1 MIAPD
6 IRPYPDL
13 APPAWTLLIR
23 AAPGQIITAEYAAG
37 IVGPDLAA
45 EAVAQLVAKGMLDEN
60 SRFMPVAEA
69 VRRWNRP
76 KVQP

>member
-1 MIAPD
+1 MTAPD
-6 IRPYPDL
+6 NRPYPDL

-23 AAPGQIITAEYAAG
+23 AAPGQVITTEYAAG

-45 EAVAQLVAKGMLDEN
+45 EAVAQLVAKGMLDDEN
-60 SRFMPVAEA
+60 RFIAVAEA

>member
-1 MIAPD
+1 MKGA
-6 IRPYPDL
+6 YPNL
-13 APPAWTLLIR
+13 AAPAWTLLLR
-23 AAPGQIITAEYAAG
+23 AEPGQQITAELAAG

-45 EAVAQLVAKGMLDEN
+45 EAIAELEARHLLDN
-60 SRFMPVAEA
+60 GQFMPVAEA

>member
-1 MIAPD
+1 MSAPD
-6 IRPYPDL
+6 TRPFPNLD
-13 APPAWTLLIR
+13 PPAWTLLLR
-23 AAPGQIITAEYAAG
+23 AASGQAITIDYAAG

-45 EAVAQLVAKGMLDEN
+45 EAVAQLVARHMLDEN